1 MTTFLNVG
9 TNQIIPELFSPIQNN
24 NVKPIGGLWATRH
37 NIENIY
43 FNEWID
49 YLSINAYILLYKRQ
63 YKNPFNIPATFI
75 TLKNNAKI
83 FIVANEIELEFLL
96 KDYDDGNAWIDFEAL
111 SKDYD
116 GIFISIR
123 QLHNSKFYQ
132 QLKKFAVDTLILFNV
147 NCIQYYQKAEIEIAP
162 FDIYHPYFIDYEI
175 KINDT
180 KEFIPDPKYNQDIS
194 KIMQLFSN
202 YTYLPIIDNQLS
214 EILNSLA
221 NKLSIEYEYNKENES
236 IQKLLTRKLF
246 NK

>member
-24 NVKPIGGLWATRH
+24 DVKPIGGLWATRQ

-49 YLSINAYILLYKRQ
+49 YLSINTYILLYKRQ
-63 YKNPFNIPATFI
+63 NKDPFNIPATLI

-83 FIVANEIELEFLL
+83 FIVANEIDLEFLL
-96 KDYDDGNAWIDFEAL
+96 KCYADGNAWIDFEAL

-123 QLHNSKFYQ
+123 QLHNSQFYQ

-147 NCIQYYQKAEIEIAP
+147 NCILYYQKVEIEIAP
-162 FDIYHPYFIDYEI
+162 FDLYNPYFIDYEI
-175 KINDT
+175 KINNT
-180 KEFIPDPKYNQDIS
+180 KEFIPNPMYNQDIL
-194 KIMQLFSN
+194 KLMQLLSN
-202 YTYLPIIDNQLS
+202 NTSLPIMDNQLS

-221 NKLSIEYEYNKENES
+221 NKLSIAYEYNKENES